1 MIEKV
6 EKAVRMREIGSTG
19 LEHWSGRI
27 DEEWLKEMSHDRKW
41 KTIREMR
48 DNDPI
53 VGAILFAVDMLIRNI
68 KWHIDPAS
76 DTPEAIED
84 AAFVES
90 CRNDMSQTWENT
102 ISEILSFLPYGFS
115 YHEIVYKR
123 RKGKRTSRFKDGKI
137 GWKKLPIR
145 AQNSLDRW
153 EMDDNGGVRGFV
165 QESTSDSTKQV
176 TIPIEKALL
185 FRTTS
190 FKNNPEGR
198 SVLRNAYRPWYFKK
212 RIEEIEGIGIERDLA
227 GLPVIYAP
235 NKIMMTGASAD
246 DTAVFNELKNIVRNV
261 RRDEQEGII
270 MPGDRDAMGNRQ
282 YELKLLATS
291 GQRQFNT
298 NQIIQRYDQ
307 RIAMTILADFILLGH
322 EKVGSFSLSSNKTSL
337 FATAIGAWIGE
348 IKSTFNQ
355 YAIPRLM
362 EINGMERE
370 TYPTLNHD
378 DIENPDLKD
387 IGKYIK
393 DMTGA
398 GFDISKDPDI
408 ENVLRGY
415 ANFPPKKEEEIKE
428 EEEQREKDKEAADKL
443 RDAALDED
451 GNPIKEPE
459 EEEEDAIRE

>member
-1 MIEKV
+1 
-6 EKAVRMREIGSTG
+6 
-19 LEHWSGRI
+19 
-27 DEEWLKEMSHDRKW
+27 
-41 KTIREMR
+41 MR

-53 VGAILFAVDMLIRNI
+53 IGAILFAVDMLIRNI
-68 KWHIDPAS
+68 VWHIEPAS
-76 DTPEAIED
+76 DTPEAMED
-84 AAFVES
+84 AEFVES

-123 RKGKRTSRFKDGKI
+123 RKGKKSRFKDGLI

-153 EMDDNGGVRGFV
+153 EMDDNGGVKGFV

-198 SVLRNAYRPWYFKK
+198 SVLRNAFRPWYFKK

-246 DTAVFNELKNIVRNV
+246 DVAVFNELKNIVRNV

-362 EINGMERE
+362 EINGKERKA
-370 TYPTLNHD
+370 YPTLAHD

-398 GFDISKDPDI
+398 GFDISKDPDV

-415 ANFPPKKEEEIKE
+415 ANFPEKKQEDIDEEEK
-428 EEEQREKDKEAADKL
+428 QRKKAADKL
-443 RDAALDED
+443 KGAALGDN
-451 GNPIKEPE
+451 GNPIEDE
-459 EEEEDAIRE
+459 ELEEKDDAIRE

>member
-1 MIEKV
+1 MAEEKV

-27 DEEWLKEMSHDRKW
+27 DEEWLRAIKGDRKW
-41 KTIREMR
+41 KTLGEMR

-53 VGAILFAVDMLIRNI
+53 IGAILFAVDMLIRNVN
-68 KWHIDPAS
+68 WHVVAGD
-76 DTPEAIED
+76 DTPEAQAD
-84 AAFVES
+84 AEFVES
-90 CRNDMSQTWENT
+90 CLSDMSQTFENT
-102 ISEILSFLPYGFS
+102 ISEILSFLHFGYS

-123 RKGKRTSRFKDGKI
+123 RKGKKSKYSDGLI

-145 AQNSLDRW
+145 AQNTLDRW
-153 EMDDNGGVRGFV
+153 LMDGNGGIKGFV
-165 QESTSDSTKQV
+165 QQSTADNTQEA

-190 FKNNPEGR
+190 NKNNPEGR

-235 NKIMMTGASAD
+235 NKIMMS
-246 DTAVFNELKNIVRNV
+246 TATDEDATVFAELKKIVRNV

-270 MPGDRDAMGNRQ
+270 MPGDRDTMGHRL

-337 FATAIGAWIGE
+337 FATAIGAWLDE
-348 IKSTFNQ
+348 IKSTFNH
-355 YAIPRLM
+355 YAIPRLLQV
-362 EINGMERE
+362 NGMVRE
-370 TYPTLNHD
+370 KYPELVND

-387 IGKYIK
+387 VGKYLK
-393 DMTGA
+393 DMFGA
-398 GFDISKDPDI
+398 GFDMSQDADV

-415 ANFPPKKEEEIKE
+415 ANLP
-428 EEEQREKDKEAADKL
+428 EKGKDD
-443 RDAALDED
+443 
-451 GNPIKEPE
+451 N
-459 EEEEDAIRE
+459 AIQE